1 MIYCC
6 FPSFKVWQL
15 PNTAC
20 TIFILWLFDYNC
32 NTNYA
37 RISSVKLIVSWRSF
51 LATKTF
57 ILSRSRWGTSKIY
70 RIVKGEKGPN
80 PRTWKMSGY
89 NYHMGKQTKK
99 KGMHFPPSWIP
110 VSGRALTGVWSKSYR
125 TKLPACFLT
134 FCFAAVEVERLAG
147 QWAGLPGQPAGYHSS
162 PLLLLTQTWQPW
174 VSPSSRDEWPWSQSP
189 AGEVPGAQ
197 RPEELPHKPRLLP
210 FLLSN
215 LCHLEELIQPTSV
228 ISVMLGRVW
237 YPLLFLLAA
246 ALWQKFWIQCHK
258 HPTPGTT
265 MRTTS
270 SLSTFVCPSSELC
283 WAWCQSDLLYIYSK
297 FAPSSELSIQVSLGV
312 IHTWTDMVQI

>member
-20 TIFILWLFDYNC
+20 TILILWLFDYNC

-125 TKLPACFLT
+125 TKLPACFLA

-147 QWAGLPGQPAGYHSS
+147 QWAGLPGQPLDTTHPCCSCSPRPGSPGWAPAVGMSDHGLRVLQGKFLVPKGQRNCLTSPDSFLSSFPTFVIWRNTFS
-162 PLLLLTQTWQPW
+162 PLQWSLL
-174 VSPSSRDEWPWSQSP
+174 
-189 AGEVPGAQ
+189 
-197 RPEELPHKPRLLP
+197 
-210 FLLSN
+210 
-215 LCHLEELIQPTSV
+215 C
-228 ISVMLGRVW
+228 
-237 YPLLFLLAA
+237 
-246 ALWQKFWIQCHK
+246 
-258 HPTPGTT
+258 
-265 MRTTS
+265 
-270 SLSTFVCPSSELC
+270 
-283 WAWCQSDLLYIYSK
+283 
-297 FAPSSELSIQVSLGV
+297 
-312 IHTWTDMVQI
+312 